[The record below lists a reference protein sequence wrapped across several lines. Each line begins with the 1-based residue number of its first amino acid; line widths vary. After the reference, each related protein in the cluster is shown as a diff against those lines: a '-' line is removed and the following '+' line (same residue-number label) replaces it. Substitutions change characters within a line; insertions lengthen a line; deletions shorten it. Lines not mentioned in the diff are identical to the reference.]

1 MKSVLNL
8 FIFIMVF
15 LVFVSTVLALK
26 QKFMEMKIARLN
38 KEIFKNYEQLQS
50 LKAEWHY
57 LNNKEY
63 LAMLVKKYI
72 PDLVK
77 EIKQSD
83 VSLLKNKSKS
93 LEKEQ

>member
-1 MKSVLNL
+1 MRGTLNT
-8 FIFIMVF
+8 FIFVMVF

-26 QKFMEMKIARLN
+26 QKFREMKIARLN
-38 KEIFKNYEQLQS
+38 KEIFKNYETLQS

-63 LAMLVKKYI
+63 LQMLVKKYI

-83 VSLLKNKSKS
+83 TSLLRDKPKFVVEEN
-93 LEKEQ
+93 

>member
-1 MKSVLNL
+1 MRGILNL
-8 FIFIMVF
+8 LIFIMVF
-15 LVFVSTVLALK
+15 LVLVSTVLALK
-26 QKFMEMKIARLN
+26 QKFMEMKIAKLN
-38 KEIFKNYEQLQS
+38 KEMFKNYETLQS

-63 LAMLVKKYI
+63 LQMLVKKYS

-83 VSLLKNKSKS
+83 ISLLRKKTKSFI
-93 LEKEQ
+93 EE

>member
-1 MKSVLNL
+1 MRSVFNT

-26 QKFMEMKIARLN
+26 QKFMEIKIARLN
-38 KEIFKNYEQLQS
+38 KEIFKNYEQLQA

-63 LAMLVKKYI
+63 LQMLVKKYI

-83 VSLLKNKSKS
+83 VSLLRNKPSVVV
-93 LEKEQ
+93 E